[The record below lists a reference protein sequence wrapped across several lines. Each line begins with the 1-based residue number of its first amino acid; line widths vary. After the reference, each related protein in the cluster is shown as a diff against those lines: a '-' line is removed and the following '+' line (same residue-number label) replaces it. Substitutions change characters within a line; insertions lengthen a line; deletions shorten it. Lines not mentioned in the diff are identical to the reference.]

1 VAAADDAVD
10 AGVDLLLI
18 TGRADPD
25 SCALVVST
33 VTDAEPVAVLP
44 RGAAAVDSEA
54 WIARAVL
61 LRDRRREFAHLQND
75 PDGLLHAVD
84 EPVLGTAAGAV
95 ARAVSRRT
103 PVLLDGDL
111 AVTGALL
118 AYRAQPRSAQWWRIA
133 DTSRSPLQR
142 RTLTAFDHRPV
153 LDLGIDTADG
163 LAALLALAALRTA
176 AALALP
182 HPLGGST

>member
-1 VAAADDAVD
+1 
-10 AGVDLLLI
+10 
-18 TGRADPD
+18 
-25 SCALVVST
+25 VVST

-75 PDGLLHAVD
+75 PDGLLHAID